1 MSDTPELII
10 EEVERPHL
18 LVVATGMRL
27 FREYILSSIAPQ
39 YRIHMFL
46 HAEPSWEKEYIE
58 GWTVLESTLDAEA
71 LVVAAK
77 KLNAEQPIDGVLCWD
92 EARILQTAHIAEELG
107 LPGGDVAMIDR
118 CRDKH
123 LTRTALAE
131 KGVPQ
136 PESILVDTME
146 DALVAA
152 EKVGYPAIL
161 KPRAMAASLGVVKVN
176 SPEELKENWSFAHD
190 TTVPEAPEYDVKVL
204 VEEFADGYEISI
216 DAAVFHGQVTPFCLA
231 RKEIGYPP
239 YAEEIGHFVDAHD
252 PLLVDEHLMQVL
264 VDAHAAIAFTDG
276 VTHTEI
282 MMTADGPKVIE
293 INGRIGGDMIP
304 YLGLQA
310 TGADP
315 GLAAAAVAC
324 GRAPELVPDRTVAGG
339 VRFFYVDENDT
350 VLDGVEWDESA
361 ELPATIDK
369 LVLLME
375 AGQTTSPPPEGTLW
389 GRIAYATAVAPT
401 LEECRAGLDAAEKAL
416 RWSGHVVT
424 EPPKEP
430 TS

>member
-1 MSDTPELII
+1 MNPEN
-10 EEVERPHL
+10 ERPHL

-27 FREYILSSIAPQ
+27 FREYILRSIAPK

-46 HAEPSWEKEYIE
+46 HAEPSWEKDYIE
-58 GWTVLESTLDAEA
+58 GWTVLETTLDADV
-71 LVVAAK
+71 LVAAAK
-77 KLNAEQPIDGVLCWD
+77 ILHETEPVDGVLCWD
-92 EARILQTAHIAEELG
+92 EARILQTAHIAEALN
-107 LPGGDVAMIDR
+107 LPGGDVAMINR

-131 KGVPQ
+131 HGVPQ
-136 PESILVDTME
+136 PESILVDTLD
-146 DALVAA
+146 DALAA
-152 EKVGYPAIL
+152 ADKVGYPAIL

-176 SPEELKENWSFAHD
+176 SAEEVRANWAFAHD
-190 TTVPEAPEYDVKVL
+190 TTVPEAPHYDVKVL

-216 DAAVFHGQVTPFCLA
+216 DAAVFQGQVTPFCLT
-231 RKEIGYPP
+231 RKELGYPP
-239 YAEEIGHFVDAHD
+239 YAEEVGHFVDAAD
-252 PLLVDEHLMQVL
+252 PLLADEQLMQVL

-276 VTHTEI
+276 ITHTEI
-282 MMTADGPKVIE
+282 MMTTDGPKVIE

-324 GRAPELVPDRTVAGG
+324 GRAPELVPDRAVAGG
-339 VRFFYVDENDT
+339 VRFFYVDENNT
-350 VLDGVEWDESA
+350 VLDRVEWDETD
-361 ELPATIDK
+361 LPATIDQ
-369 LVLLME
+369 LVVLME
-375 AGQTTSPPPEGTLW
+375 AGQTTSPPPEGTVW

-401 LEECRAGLDAAEKAL
+401 LEDCRAGLDAAEKAL
-416 RWSGHVVT
+416 RWSGKVKDP
-424 EPPKEP
+424 EE

>member
-1 MSDTPELII
+1 MT
-10 EEVERPHL
+10 RPHL

-27 FREYILSSIAPQ
+27 FREYILRSIAPQ
-39 YRIHMFL
+39 YRLHMFL
-46 HAEPSWEKEYIE
+46 HSEPTWEKEYLD

-71 LVVAAK
+71 LVAAART
-77 KLNAEQPIDGVLCWD
+77 LNEQDPIDGVLCWD
-92 EARILQTAHIAEELG
+92 EARILQTAHVAEALG
-107 LPGGDVAMIDR
+107 LPGGDVAMINR

-131 KGVPQ
+131 HGVPQ
-136 PESILVDTME
+136 PKSVLVNTVDE
-146 DALVAA
+146 ALATA
-152 EKVGYPAIL
+152 DDLGYPIIL
-161 KPRAMAASLGVVKVN
+161 KPRALAASLGVVKVN
-176 SPEELKENWSFAHD
+176 DATELRDNWAFAHD
-190 TTVPEAPEYDVKVL
+190 TTVPEAPHYDVKVL

-239 YAEEIGHFVDAHD
+239 YAEEIGHFVDATD
-252 PLLVDEHLMQVL
+252 PLLADDQLQQVL
-264 VDAHAAIAFTDG
+264 VDAHKAIAFTDG

-293 INGRIGGDMIP
+293 INARIGGDLIP

-324 GRAPELVPDRTVAGG
+324 GRAPDLAPTRTQVGG

-350 VLDGVEWDESA
+350 VLDSVAFDPVDA
-361 ELPATIDK
+361 PAIDQ
-369 LVLLME
+369 LVVLME
-375 AGQTTSPPPEGTLW
+375 AGVTTSPPPDGTLW
-389 GRIAYATAVAPT
+389 GRIAYATAVAGSIA
-401 LEECRAGLDAAEKAL
+401 ESRAGLDAAEHAL
-416 RWSGHVVT
+416 RWSGH
-424 EPPKEP
+424 PKEP
-430 TS
+430 AS

>member
-1 MSDTPELII
+1 MT
-10 EEVERPHL
+10 RPHL

-27 FREYILSSIAPQ
+27 FREYILRSISPQ
-39 YRIHMFL
+39 YRLHMFL
-46 HAEPSWEKEYIE
+46 HSEPTWEKEYLD

-71 LVVAAK
+71 LVAAART
-77 KLNAEQPIDGVLCWD
+77 LNEGDPIDGVLCWD
-92 EARILQTAHIAEELG
+92 EARILQTAHVAEALG
-107 LPGGDVAMIDR
+107 LPGGDVAMINR

-131 KGVPQ
+131 HGVPQ
-136 PESILVDTME
+136 PKSVLVNTVDE
-146 DALVAA
+146 ALATA
-152 EKVGYPAIL
+152 DELGYPIIL
-161 KPRAMAASLGVVKVN
+161 KPRALAASLGVVKVN
-176 SPEELKENWSFAHD
+176 DATELRDNWAFAHD
-190 TTVPEAPEYDVKVL
+190 TTVPEAPHYDVKVL

-239 YAEEIGHFVDAHD
+239 YAEEIGHFVDATD
-252 PLLVDEHLMQVL
+252 PLLADDQLQQVL
-264 VDAHAAIAFTDG
+264 VDAHKAIAFTDG

-293 INGRIGGDMIP
+293 INARIGGDLIP

-324 GRAPELVPDRTVAGG
+324 GRAPDLAPTRTQVGG

-350 VLDGVEWDESA
+350 VLDSVAFDPVDA
-361 ELPATIDK
+361 PAIDQ
-369 LVLLME
+369 LVVLME
-375 AGQTTSPPPEGTLW
+375 AGETTSPPPDGTLW
-389 GRIAYATAVAPT
+389 GRIAYATAVAGSIA
-401 LEECRAGLDAAEKAL
+401 ESRAGLDEAERAL
-416 RWSGHVVT
+416 RWSGH
-424 EPPKEP
+424 PKEP
-430 TS
+430 AS